1 MKRISPRASLRQ
13 RGLPHEATSL
23 AGSIAT
29 RMGPIAG
36 LGWWL
41 ALGLMA
47 HQAAAAPGDP
57 PPAGAPVPA
66 ASSTATGALAAAQD
80 AASSLLR
87 GNAAQAIQQYTEAL
101 KDQTLTNDRRGAILS
116 DRAVAYA
123 RSGQTKLAI
132 DDFNR
137 AIQLFPEHAAT
148 YNNRGNLL
156 LVLNLPKEAIR
167 DFDRAVLLAPGYA
180 AAYANRA
187 GAYDR
192 LGQPDDAVR
201 DYSRAIEL
209 TPSSAVPLAGRG
221 RVLLELGKPHAAI
234 RDFGRAVS
242 ADARF
247 SNAYRGRA
255 SAKLRIRRF
264 EDAIEDLSR
273 AIAFDNGN
281 AELYVLRGNAYQGQR
296 NFASGLRDFSRA
308 IELDGKSAAAYAGR
322 GLCNAYVEA
331 FDEAFADV
339 NRAIDL
345 DPKNASHF
353 ATRAIVYNLAGQT
366 DVGLKD
372 VETALKLD
380 ANRPEAYWARAAIAE
395 QQGRT
400 GDAVVDYRRAVA
412 GNPLLALAAEGL
424 ARLGGEMPDSSDTP
438 IAGLGIEGWTVVT
451 RGAEFYAVNT
461 EQPALRVPLE
471 SLGAGQPKLIDWEL
485 KKAPHKGIGVLRFK
499 GGAINGK
506 DGPQDVEMAAIVD
519 IAGRA
524 VVAVEPSKLGVKTAT
539 WTWEDGKVTVASIDG
554 VTDEFNLR
562 ASIAA
567 EPAAAD
573 GQKRPRT
580 ADGRVA
586 RDRDDDQDGPAE
598 KADRPRPDRDRDRER
613 PPQRSAGNAPRPGG
627 KPKSIFQLLFG
638 N

>member
-1 MKRISPRASLRQ
+1 MKRT
-13 RGLPHEATSL
+13 TS
-23 AGSIAT
+23 T
-29 RMGPIAG
+29 AG
-36 LGWWL
+36 LSGWL

-47 HQAAAAPGDP
+47 QTAAAAPGDAL
-57 PPAGAPVPA
+57 PAPA
-66 ASSTATGALAAAQD
+66 AVPTSPAIGAAAQD
-80 AASSLLR
+80 GAASLLR

-123 RSGQTKLAI
+123 RAGQTKLAI

-137 AIQLFPEHAAT
+137 SIQLFPEHAAT

-192 LGQPDDAVR
+192 LGQLEDAIG
-201 DYSRAIEL
+201 DYTRAIEL
-209 TPSSAVPLAGRG
+209 TPASAVPLAGRG
-221 RVLLELGKPHAAI
+221 RVLLALGKPHAAI
-234 RDFGRAVS
+234 RDFGRAVA

-281 AELYVLRGNAYQGQR
+281 AELFVLRGHAYQGVR
-296 NFASGLRDFSRA
+296 NFASSLRDFSRA

-322 GLCNAYVEA
+322 GLGNGYVEA
-331 FDEAFADV
+331 FDEAFADL

-345 DPKNASHF
+345 DPKNATIF
-353 ATRAIVYNLAGQT
+353 AYRAIVYNQAGQT

-380 ANRPEAYWARAAIAE
+380 ANRAEAYWARGSIAE

-400 GDAVVDYRRAVA
+400 EDAAVDYRRALA
-412 GNPLLALAAEGL
+412 GNAQLALAAEGL
-424 ARLGGEMPDSSDTP
+424 ARLGGEMPDSADTP
-438 IAGLGIEGWTVVT
+438 VAGLGIEGWTVVA
-451 RGAEFYAVNT
+451 RGPEFYAVNT

-471 SLGAGQPKLIDWEL
+471 SLGAGQPKLLDWEL
-485 KKAPHKGIGVLRFK
+485 KKAPLKGIGVLRFR
-499 GGAINGK
+499 GGSVTGK

-519 IAGRA
+519 VAGRV
-524 VVAVEPSKLGVKTAT
+524 VVAVEPSKLGPKTAT
-539 WTWEDGKVTVASIDG
+539 WTWEEGKVTVASVDG

-562 ASIAA
+562 SSIAA
-567 EPAAAD
+567 DPGPAD
-573 GQKRPRT
+573 GQKRNRS
-580 ADGRVA
+580 AEGRQ
-586 RDRDDDQDGPAE
+586 RDDDQDQAPD
-598 KADRPRPDRDRDRER
+598 KFDRPKPERER
-613 PPQRSAGNAPRPGG
+613 APPQRSAGNSGRSSP